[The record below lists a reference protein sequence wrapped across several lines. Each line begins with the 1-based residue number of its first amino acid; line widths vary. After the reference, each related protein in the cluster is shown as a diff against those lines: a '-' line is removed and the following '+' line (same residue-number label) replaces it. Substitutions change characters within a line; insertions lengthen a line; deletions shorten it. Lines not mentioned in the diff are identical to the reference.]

1 MKFFISHDETAKL
14 VHSVNK
20 LSSCKRF
27 KHQNA
32 LNILKISDIDILQR
46 IENLLDQESYSI
58 ILQVIFK
65 VTDLY
70 LQQMFSI

>member
-14 VHSVNK
+14 VYSVNN
-20 LSSCKRF
+20 LSRCKRF

-46 IENLLDQESYSI
+46 IENLLDQESYFI
-58 ILQVIFK
+58 ILQVISK

-70 LQQMFSI
+70 LHQMFSI